1 MLQNHDVDPGCPVT
15 DVLSCQLESP
25 GKIPREEAGWESLSG
40 LSPCAQSGLLYPHL
54 TSLFPEHSAELQ
66 SQLSQLCMH
75 YYLNFTKRRPI
86 TSFPLLPL
94 TFFAPSLSFWLL
106 QNQYF

>member
-15 DVLSCQLESP
+15 AVLSCQLESP
-25 GKIPREEAGWESLSG
+25 GKIARHEAGWESVSG
-40 LSPCAQSGLLYPHL
+40 LSSCTQSGLLYPHL
-54 TSLFPEHSAELQ
+54 TRLFPEDSAELQ

-75 YYLNFTKRRPI
+75 CYLNFTQRRPI

-94 TFFAPSLSFWLL
+94 TFFVPPLRFWLL
-106 QNQYF
+106 